1 MGPQM
6 YRVGEA
12 FPGMS
17 ILRIGTVDDFTL
29 HQTKLRPQRE
39 QFVKDRVDWLGEI
52 KDTKQF
58 DAMGS

>member
-1 MGPQM
+1 M

-39 QFVKDRVDWLGEI
+39 QFVKDRVDWLSVI